1 MAHQKGAVV
10 RQVVPAIIGTVTERR
25 FSDERD
31 VFEYLVEYVG
41 ADGETH
47 SRWFTEKEIEVQA

>member
-10 RQVVPAIIGTVTERR
+10 RQVVPTIIGTVTERR

-41 ADGETH
+41 TDGEKH
-47 SRWFTEKEIEVQA
+47 ARWFTENEIEVQA